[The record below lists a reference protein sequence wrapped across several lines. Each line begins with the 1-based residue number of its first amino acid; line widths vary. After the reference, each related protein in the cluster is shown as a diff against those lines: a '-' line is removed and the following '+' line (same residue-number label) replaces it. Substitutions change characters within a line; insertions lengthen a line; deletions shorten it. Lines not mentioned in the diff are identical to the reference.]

1 MERCVA
7 PKAGTIV
14 RMQRNRLLSRHSQ
27 LRKQPLLWG
36 ESATA
41 AQVQERLADLG
52 YYDGLIDGIM
62 GPQTRAAIGTYE
74 GTHNLVVDGTIST
87 RLLARMGLS

>member
-1 MERCVA
+1 
-7 PKAGTIV
+7 
-14 RMQRNRLLSRHSQ
+14 
-27 LRKQPLLWG
+27 
-36 ESATA
+36 
-41 AQVQERLADLG
+41 VQERLADLG